1 MSSGKVF
8 IAVDALGADEAPG
21 VVLDGVNQ
29 ALEQDKHLN
38 ILLCGPK
45 SVISS
50 FCDSHERCQ
59 PVFCTQEIKMGEHP
73 AMAVRKKKDST
84 IVVGCKC
91 VKDKKAD
98 GFYSAGNTGACLA
111 AATLVAG
118 RIKGVLR
125 PMLATNIPTSKT
137 NKKTLFCDLGANADC
152 KPENI
157 LQFGIMAACYS
168 KAINKVKNPKVGL
181 LNIGEEDSKG
191 NALAK
196 DSYELMS
203 DKLKSFK
210 GNAEGRDIVN
220 GKFDAVITDGFTGN
234 VVLKSMEGTLKMTFS
249 LLKDTFLSGLKN
261 KIGALLLK
269 SGIKKMV
276 KDLDPESIGAALLI
290 GVKGACC
297 VGHGNS
303 SARAICNGILN
314 TAEFARNKV
323 VDSIEKEI
331 KKSGVA

>member
-21 VVLDGVNQ
+21 VVLDGVSQ
-29 ALEQDKHLN
+29 ALEQDNQLN
-38 ILLCGPK
+38 VLLCGPK

-50 FCDSHERCQ
+50 FCEEHDRVEA
-59 PVFCTQEIKMGEHP
+59 VFCTQEIKMGEHP

-91 VKDKKAD
+91 VKDNKAD

-111 AATLVAG
+111 AATLVTG

-125 PMLATNIPTSKT
+125 PMLATNIPTKISG
-137 NKKTLFCDLGANADC
+137 KKTLFCDLGANADC

-157 LQFGIMAACYS
+157 LQFGIMASCYA
-168 KAINKVKNPKVGL
+168 KAINKIKDPKVGL

-196 DSYELMS
+196 ESHELMS
-203 DKLKSFK
+203 KKMKNFK
-210 GNAEGRDIVN
+210 GNAEGRDIMSGN
-220 GKFDAVITDGFTGN
+220 FDAVITDGFTGN

-249 LLKDTFLSGLKN
+249 LLKNTFMSSFKTKL
-261 KIGALLLK
+261 GALLLK
-269 SGIKKMV
+269 TNIKKMV
-276 KDLDPESIGAALLI
+276 NELDPEAIGAALLI

-303 SARAICNGILN
+303 SAKAICNGILN
-314 TAEFARNKV
+314 TAVFARNKV
-323 VDSIEKEI
+323 VESIEKEI